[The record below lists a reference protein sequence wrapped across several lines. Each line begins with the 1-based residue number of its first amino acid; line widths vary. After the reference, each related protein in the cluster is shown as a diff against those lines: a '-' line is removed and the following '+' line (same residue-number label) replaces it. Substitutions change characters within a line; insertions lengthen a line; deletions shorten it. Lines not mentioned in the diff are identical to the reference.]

1 MNERMS
7 FNAARNKVVRL
18 IEKAKKEVVINVID
32 NSKLNSR
39 VLWKTLKSIFPTK
52 AAKQMSRINFLS
64 KGGTSYSNPEEISN
78 VFNEHFISS
87 ADNIID
93 NTINTEPDL
102 NSFVDFVNVKKL
114 ATPLVSVYPQ
124 FQNAKFRNHQI
135 TPIKCCNWT

>member
-18 IEKAKKEVVINVID
+18 IKKAKKEVVINVID

-52 AAKQMSRINFLS
+52 AAKQMSRVNSLS
-64 KGGTSYSNPEEISN
+64 KGGTSYSNPKEISN

-102 NSFVDFVNVKKL
+102 NSFVDFVNRKK
-114 ATPLVSVYPQ
+114 AGNSADFSIPTISEREV
-124 FQNAKFRNHQI
+124 
-135 TPIKCCNWT
+135 